1 MIVERTAKYPEDFK
15 KGLFITPMGRCHIN
29 KAYSVFQE
37 QNQETKI
44 DNFLLLYGNVSS
56 YKIQHAIRNQN
67 FVSDVIIARDND
79 DHVHALYVYCAKPK
93 DIFRVDHIIIPGPLA
108 RQKILKQFIEHM
120 INLALDFLCTTIHIN
135 NISNTDW
142 KTLFLTEAGAKAINL
157 NCLQLNLIS
166 KEEENEQN

>member
-1 MIVERTAKYPEDFK
+1 MIVERMAKHPDDFK

-29 KAYSVFQE
+29 QAFSVFQE

-79 DHVHALYVYCAKPK
+79 DHIHALYVYCAKPN
-93 DIFRVDHIIIPGPLA
+93 DMFRVDHIIIPGPLA

-120 INLALDFLCTTIHIN
+120 INLALEFRSTTIHIN
-135 NISNTDW
+135 NISNKDW
-142 KTLFLTEAGAKAINL
+142 KNIFLAEAGAKVIKPD
-157 NCLQLNLIS
+157 CLQLNIIS
-166 KEEENEQN
+166 EEEEK

>member
-79 DHVHALYVYCAKPK
+79 DHVLV
-93 DIFRVDHIIIPGPLA
+93 
-108 RQKILKQFIEHM
+108 FIS
-120 INLALDFLCTTIHIN
+120 F
-135 NISNTDW
+135 
-142 KTLFLTEAGAKAINL
+142 K
-157 NCLQLNLIS
+157 
-166 KEEENEQN
+166 